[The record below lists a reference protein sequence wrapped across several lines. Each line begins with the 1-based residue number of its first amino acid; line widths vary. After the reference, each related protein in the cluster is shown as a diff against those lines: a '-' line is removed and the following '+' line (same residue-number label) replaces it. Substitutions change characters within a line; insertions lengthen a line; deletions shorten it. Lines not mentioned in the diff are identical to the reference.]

1 MKVFIS
7 YRRRNGGQETA
18 YVLCQKLRRLGIDVF
33 YDHIS
38 LRKKS
43 NNYQEEIKRN
53 VESCDYFLLLLQ
65 PNLFDNLIGNDFVQE
80 ILFAQKK
87 KIIPIAINPT
97 FAWEQEKSRIPPELK
112 DINLP
117 VLNITQYNIAEI
129 DELIGKLI
137 DLFEQHQEHNG
148 FYRFLHEA
156 EKSASSAFMV
166 PEAVITNIPLEHRW
180 NNVKQV
186 SLLSVGGGSILGP
199 CQPTVS
205 KLLKQGVTFRFITV
219 DHRGKS
225 KKDIERKKI
234 YSAFAGQD
242 NGYLKQREKQIKAV
256 ISHMKAST
264 PLEYRDNIAYRVT
277 DEHITM
283 TLQWVERE
291 ACSYVFASFLPTIA
305 TERLQA
311 DCGCAL
317 ITDQNP
323 LYKFFTDQFE
333 EIWKQSRI
341 IIPSRGLQ

>member
-43 NNYQEEIKRN
+43 NNYPEEIKRN

-129 DELIGKLI
+129 DELIGKSS
-137 DLFEQHQEHNG
+137 
-148 FYRFLHEA
+148 
-156 EKSASSAFMV
+156 KAS
-166 PEAVITNIPLEHRW
+166 
-180 NNVKQV
+180 
-186 SLLSVGGGSILGP
+186 
-199 CQPTVS
+199 
-205 KLLKQGVTFRFITV
+205 
-219 DHRGKS
+219 KS
-225 KKDIERKKI
+225 KKSGGAKK
-234 YSAFAGQD
+234 S
-242 NGYLKQREKQIKAV
+242 K
-256 ISHMKAST
+256 
-264 PLEYRDNIAYRVT
+264 
-277 DEHITM
+277 
-283 TLQWVERE
+283 
-291 ACSYVFASFLPTIA
+291 
-305 TERLQA
+305 
-311 DCGCAL
+311 
-317 ITDQNP
+317 
-323 LYKFFTDQFE
+323 
-333 EIWKQSRI
+333 
-341 IIPSRGLQ
+341 